1 MRKHSVKN
9 EGKLKMA
16 PMNFGKAEE
25 NRFLNGDFVSE
36 KIKICRSV
44 SDVSLKLPLKFVFVR
59 LSWKIR
65 YVVAKKMS
73 LKIY

>member
-25 NRFLNGDFVSE
+25 NRVLNGDFVSE
-36 KIKICRSV
+36 KK
-44 SDVSLKLPLKFVFVR
+44 LKFV
-59 LSWKIR
+59 
-65 YVVAKKMS
+65 VVFQM
-73 LKIY
+73 

>member
-16 PMNFGKAEE
+16 PNEFWGSRRKS
-25 NRFLNGDFVSE
+25 FLNGDFVSE

-44 SDVSLKLPLKFVFVR
+44 SDVSLKLPP
-59 LSWKIR
+59 
-65 YVVAKKMS
+65 
-73 LKIY
+73 